1 MTRKYELSIFQITTM
16 NSEIKGVLS
25 KALLLERYIFPVDMI
40 DEILLASEVNFSENE
55 KDYID
60 YFNKLLSEI
69 TSFRIHSLDIKEV
82 SVEFNN
88 FCIDEM
94 KKDNSNAADHLAKKL
109 NPITDENISKLTKGC
124 VEIQFSSI
132 YTIIQ
137 NLDKLI
143 KEYVHEY
150 TKVYA
155 LETTK
160 TEETKPEVIDAETII
175 VPSDEEINN
184 SVDIN
189 KELDE
194 EAQEE
199 IPDEIIDTE
208 EAQEEIPDEE
218 VMNNAEI
225 KEEKNEETIAEAQ
238 EEKKEETIVSSSS
251 EAAERFITDED
262 LLEKVGDKF
271 FEEAKDKISKIAK
284 NKSLAKKQKKN
295 RINRIVKS
303 YSHKVKD
310 SDDPIKETEEK
321 ERIITETVE
330 ERKPIEP
337 KVRYIKDFKDLND
350 KLAHN
355 EEVLTTFKNAKFD
368 KMVADIIRK
377 YKSITINKFGNI
389 YRLDIDKMDQNGR
402 VFEDTFFISFDQEY
416 DVIDGNRK
424 GTKIGGPIIIAF
436 KNNKYLATGL
446 TLDTFNYVII
456 NGSWVLPDDG
466 ISTNNIGFEIK
477 RAS

>member
-1 MTRKYELSIFQITTM
+1 MTRISKKQITWGRKILKDETERKRFEESLKICHILFHENEINDIEVARASIISDDNVLAIFNSKLSKYDGFTINSINVNDIIKKYEEFILHKIYTKIGNFDNYDISDK
-16 NSEIKGVLS
+16 EI
-25 KALLLERYIFPVDMI
+25 
-40 DEILLASEVNFSENE
+40 EIAMKNA
-55 KDYID
+55 
-60 YFNKLLSEI
+60 
-69 TSFRIHSLDIKEV
+69 LDIKDGMTVTDILSKSDSVV
-82 SVEFNN
+82 SAIVDIIKSHQIKRITTESTNN
-88 FCIDEM
+88 V
-94 KKDNSNAADHLAKKL
+94 A
-109 NPITDENISKLTKGC
+109 
-124 VEIQFSSI
+124 
-132 YTIIQ
+132 
-137 NLDKLI
+137 
-143 KEYVHEY
+143 
-150 TKVYA
+150 
-155 LETTK
+155 
-160 TEETKPEVIDAETII
+160 DAEII
-175 VPSDEEINN
+175 DKVPSDEEINN

-199 IPDEIIDTE
+199 IPDEEVMNDAE

-218 VMNNAEI
+218 VMNDAEI

-271 FEEAKDKISKIAK
+271 FEEAKDKINRIVK

-303 YSHKVKD
+303 YSHKVKED
-310 SDDPIKETEEK
+310 NELDPIKEAERKEK
-321 ERIITETVE
+321 IITETVE

-377 YKSITINKFGNI
+377 YPAITINKFDNI

-446 TLDTFNYVII
+446 TLDTFNYIII

-466 ISTNNIGFEIK
+466 ISTNDIRFEIK

>member
-1 MTRKYELSIFQITTM
+1 MTREYKLSIFQITTM

-25 KALLLERYIFPVDMI
+25 KALLVERYIFPVDMI

-94 KKDNSNAADHLAKKL
+94 KKDNSNAADHLAKEL

-160 TEETKPEVIDAETII
+160 TEETKPEVIDVETII

-199 IPDEIIDTE
+199 IPDEIIDAE
-208 EAQEEIPDEE
+208 EAQEE
-218 VMNNAEI
+218 
-225 KEEKNEETIAEAQ
+225 KNDETIAEDQEEAQ
-238 EEKKEETIVSSSS
+238 EEKNEETIVSSSS
-251 EAAERFITDED
+251 EAEGFISDEK

-271 FEEAKDKISKIAK
+271 FEEVKDKVSKIAK
-284 NKSLAKKQKKN
+284 NKSLTRKQKKN

-446 TLDTFNYVII
+446 TLDTFNYIII

>member
-1 MTRKYELSIFQITTM
+1 MTRISEKQITWIEKLFKKDETKRKRLVKSLKICHILFHENEINDIEVAKASIISDDNVLAIFNSKLSKYDGFTINSINANDIIKKYEEFILNKIYTKIGNFDNYDISDK
-16 NSEIKGVLS
+16 EI
-25 KALLLERYIFPVDMI
+25 
-40 DEILLASEVNFSENE
+40 EIAMKNA
-55 KDYID
+55 
-60 YFNKLLSEI
+60 
-69 TSFRIHSLDIKEV
+69 LDIKDGMVATDILSKSDSVV
-82 SVEFNN
+82 SDIVGIIKSHQIKRITTEST
-88 FCIDEM
+88 
-94 KKDNSNAADHLAKKL
+94 DN
-109 NPITDENISKLTKGC
+109 I
-124 VEIQFSSI
+124 V
-132 YTIIQ
+132 
-137 NLDKLI
+137 
-143 KEYVHEY
+143 
-150 TKVYA
+150 
-155 LETTK
+155 
-160 TEETKPEVIDAETII
+160 DAEIVDK
-175 VPSDEEINN
+175 VPSNEEINN

-189 KELDE
+189 KEIDE
-194 EAQEE
+194 EASEGE
-199 IPDEIIDTE
+199 IPVPDEIIDAE
-208 EAQEEIPDEE
+208 EDQ
-218 VMNNAEI
+218 
-225 KEEKNEETIAEAQ
+225 EEKN
-238 EEKKEETIVSSSS
+238 EETIVSSSS

-271 FEEAKDKISKIAK
+271 FEEAKNKINRIVK

-303 YSHKVKD
+303 YSHKVKED
-310 SDDPIKETEEK
+310 NELDPIKEAERKEK
-321 ERIITETVE
+321 IITETVE

-377 YKSITINKFGNI
+377 YPAITINKFDNI

-446 TLDTFNYVII
+446 TLDTFNYIII

>member
-1 MTRKYELSIFQITTM
+1 MTREYKLSIFQITTM

-25 KALLLERYIFPVDMI
+25 KALLVERYIFPVDMI

-94 KKDNSNAADHLAKKL
+94 KKDNSNAADHLAKEL

-124 VEIQFSSI
+124 VEIQFSSV

-160 TEETKPEVIDAETII
+160 TEETKPEVIDVETII

-199 IPDEIIDTE
+199 IPDEIIDAE
-208 EAQEEIPDEE
+208 EAQ
-218 VMNNAEI
+218 
-225 KEEKNEETIAEAQ
+225 EEKNEETIAEDQEEAQ

-303 YSHKVKD
+303 YSSKVKD